1 MTLKRASFG
10 NNVTVI
16 RACIQSDLIYLL
28 TITVTLGERSYSVFI
43 FKTFGMSSKL
53 RVCAMYLS
61 FWTWVLF
68 FEQANISDVF
78 EIVSRVD
85 DKL

>member
-1 MTLKRASFG
+1 MYPIGFNIFVDYNGDPRLCYRS
-10 NNVTVI
+10 
-16 RACIQSDLIYLL
+16 
-28 TITVTLGERSYSVFI
+28 ERSYSVFI
-43 FKTFGMSSKL
+43 FKNFGMSSKL
-53 RVCAMYLS
+53 RVCAKYLS

-68 FEQANISDVF
+68 FEQTNISDVF